1 MNSLNLVKAG
11 GDPKHFF
18 DALAMSE
25 REDRKASQS
34 HKMIKMPSSSPEL
47 CWLAKELNWCTSQT
61 STAAHCHLDQFML
74 VRAHHMVFFLW
85 IQAIHTN
92 PRGASSYICH
102 TNTYTG
108 ILIQKLFSAA
118 FCVSMLRALLCY
130 FQVKTE
136 AALGFMKFLFWFQSL
151 PQFTVGLAQA
161 TADLRNQMKRYNE
174 CYMICFRLY
183 CMLLFVMVLWIL
195 SPSTQDGVNRCE
207 CMWMNREC

>member
-1 MNSLNLVKAG
+1 MLTCKRSELMHFSNIYRSSLSFRSIHV
-11 GDPKHFF
+11 
-18 DALAMSE
+18 S
-25 REDRKASQS
+25 
-34 HKMIKMPSSSPEL
+34 SSSPPG
-47 CWLAKELNWCTSQT
+47 
-61 STAAHCHLDQFML
+61 
-74 VRAHHMVFFLW
+74 FLPLS
-85 IQAIHTN
+85 ASN
-92 PRGASSYICH
+92 PHKSKRGFVSYICH

-118 FCVSMLRALLCY
+118 FGVSMLRALLCY

-161 TADLRNQMKRYNE
+161 TADLRNQMKRYIE

-195 SPSTQDGVNRCE
+195 SPLFHTRWSEQCSE
-207 CMWMNREC
+207 CNGECRECKRNFSGGS